1 MLYRSG
7 RYYGFLLLAGL
18 SFAVTALSDQPK
30 RVVQSEADLPR
41 VAYPV
46 TGSVSTLL
54 QSEDSVFASKVK
66 QAGADLDALFADY
79 DIQDKATLISMLTAK
94 LSLQELGGED
104 AAGLET
110 IAKLRELQSKPD
122 LKLTVALFDE
132 AILKARQTGK
142 KGAGYEQ
149 EVESIYR
156 EAVNALPW
164 EVVQD
169 VVKSARST
177 SGLLSESFLLGRAQ
191 EELQPE
197 IDKSGSLS
205 RDSMYA
211 LLGARANLR
220 VKLPLNSIRRNVLK
234 AYVAARDTKKPDI
247 WTAREV
253 TLSNEDHP
261 QKVLV
266 GIWDSGFDTTVYPG
280 HLYSYADPKPYPAQG
295 LAFTDDGNSSASA
308 LYPLT
313 PEQKQQYP
321 KLSEDLEAYAD
332 LQVGDETPVAEA
344 FKKRL
349 ATMSKEDVNKLFERF
364 SFFGNMAHGTH
375 VAGIAIKGNPAAQL
389 VVFRFNDGLS
399 RELHFPP
406 STDWAHRMA
415 ANFKRIGEFCA
426 QHKVRVVNL
435 SWGDDPREFEDWL
448 ARTKGNQTAEE
459 RKKEAADLFSIW
471 KQAIIDAMTAAPNTL
486 FVTAAGNQDS
496 DSGFLQDVPSS
507 LELPN
512 LITVGATNQAGDAT
526 SFTSYGKTVVV
537 YANGYHVESFIPGGK
552 KVRFSGTSMAAP
564 QVTNLAA
571 KLFAMDP
578 SLTADQAKELIIA
591 GSTLSA
597 DGRRKLI
604 DEKRS
609 LELIKGK
616 GAATGSRKDVKDS
629 GQSG

>member
-30 RVVQSEADLPR
+30 RAVQSEADLPR

-234 AYVAARDTKKPDI
+234 AHVAARDTKKPDI

-313 PEQKQQYP
+313 PKQKQQYP

-571 KLFAMDP
+571 KLFAVDP
-578 SLTADQAKELIIA
+578 SLTADQAKESIIA